1 MTADLQLVVDGTRYG
16 SWKSQRV
23 TRTIESLSG
32 SFAVDFH
39 DRWQDGPARPIVE
52 GAAVRAEIDGEVVLD
67 GYVNHRDKHADASG
81 RRLAVSGRDRAAE
94 IVDCSAVLDKWTY
107 YNVNALE
114 FAKKLVAPFGLKVT
128 QQPGLVLPKVKK
140 LVVSPGDTVYETIK
154 RAVGDEGALI
164 VSDGAGGI
172 RITRAGAARA
182 AALIEG
188 DNIET
193 VDLSGDAAD
202 RFHEYRIATQ
212 SAGTDEASGD
222 ATRVQASAFDEG
234 VTRASRTLLIR
245 PDKGYS
251 VADARKRADW
261 EARIRA
267 AKSTSVTV
275 GVVGWRQP
283 RNGLLWVP
291 NALTYV
297 KSPNLVEYEGDLL
310 ITQVDYTI
318 SEGGQVTLLKLVRPD
333 AFTPEPTKATVKGGD
348 AFGGWPELKK
358 GAL

>member
-1 MTADLQLVVDGTRYG
+1 MGDLALVVDGTRYD
-16 SWKSQRV
+16 SWKSQRL
-23 TRTIESLSG
+23 TRTIESLAG

-52 GAAVRAEIDGEVVLD
+52 GAACRAEIDGETVLD
-67 GYVNHRDKHADASG
+67 GYVKARRMSANKDG
-81 RRLAVSGRDRAAE
+81 RTLAVSGRDRAAE
-94 IVDCSAVLDKWTY
+94 IVDCSALLDKWTY

-114 FAKKLVAPFGLKVT
+114 FAKRLVEPFGLKVT

-140 LVVSPGDTVYETIK
+140 LVVSPGDTVYEAIK

-172 RITRAGAARA
+172 RITRVAAARA

-193 VDLSGDAAD
+193 ADLDGDAAD
-202 RFHEYRIATQ
+202 RFHEYRIAAQ

-234 VTRASRTLLIR
+234 VTRTSRTLLIR
-245 PDKGYS
+245 PEKGYS
-251 VADARKRADW
+251 VAEARKRADW
-261 EARIRA
+261 EARVRA

-283 RNGLLWVP
+283 RNGLLWAP

-297 KSPNLVEYEGDLL
+297 KSPNLVGYEGDLL
-310 ITQVDYTI
+310 ITQVDYSI
-318 SEGGQVTLLKLVRPD
+318 SSEGGQVTQLKLVRPD

-348 AFGGWPELKK
+348 VFGGWPELKK